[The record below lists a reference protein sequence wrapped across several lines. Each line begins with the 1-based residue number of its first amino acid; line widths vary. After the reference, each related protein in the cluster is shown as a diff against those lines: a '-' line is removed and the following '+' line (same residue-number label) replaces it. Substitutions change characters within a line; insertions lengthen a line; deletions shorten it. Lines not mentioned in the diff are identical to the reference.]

1 MSGSKMVRARLG
13 WLRIG
18 LLAAVTVLGA
28 CGGDDKPDP
37 KIPPANSSEAFKDGY
52 AKGCPLG
59 LAANSKSGSNWAGSQ
74 VDERYSQDLE
84 YKRGWDQGYFTCY
97 DSERGGSAFDSL
109 NPF

>member
-1 MSGSKMVRARLG
+1 MARMTTVRARLG
-13 WLRIG
+13 WLGIA
-18 LLAAVTVLGA
+18 LFAAVAVLGA
-28 CGGDDKPDP
+28 CGDDKPDP

-59 LAANSKSGSNWAGSQ
+59 LEANSKSGSNWAGSQ

-84 YKRGWDQGYFTCY
+84 YKKGWDQGYFTCY
-97 DSERGGSAFDSL
+97 DSERGGSTFGSI

>member
-1 MSGSKMVRARLG
+1 MVRARLG

-18 LLAAVTVLGA
+18 LVAAVAVLGA

-37 KIPPANSSEAFKDGY
+37 KIPPANSSEAFTDGY
-52 AKGCPLG
+52 GKGCPLG
-59 LAANSKSGSNWAGSQ
+59 FAASKSGSNWASSP

-84 YKRGWDQGYFTCY
+84 YKKGWDQGYFTCN
-97 DSERGGSAFDSL
+97 DSDRGGSTLGSI